1 MPEQYVTM
9 LRLGTYLVTR
19 DGKVI
24 DRYTNKEVP
33 HAVTEH
39 GFHRVLLKYWRDNK
53 AVQKWF
59 YVHKLVATAFVYK
72 PDPSYTTVIHIDG
85 DKANNAAENLK
96 WCESHRS
103 AVKIAH
109 EKERY
114 DKEKMKAAAKKQI
127 VAVDVFNNRKIE
139 FSSVLEAA
147 LWISTSG
154 LTTSKLS
161 SIRSKLSITIKKPR
175 PSAYGY
181 MWYKV

>member
-9 LRLGTYLVTR
+9 LRLGTYSVTE

-33 HAVTEH
+33 QVVTDH

-53 AVQKWF
+53 SVQKWF

-72 PDPSYTTVIHIDG
+72 PDPNYSAVIHIDG
-85 DKANNAAENLK
+85 DKGNNTAANLK
-96 WCESHRS
+96 WCESYRK
-103 AVKIAH
+103 AIKIAH

-127 VAVDVFNNRKIE
+127 VAVDVVNNRKIE

-147 LWISTSG
+147 MWISTSG
-154 LTTSKLS
+154 LTLSKLS
-161 SIRSKLSITIKKPR
+161 SIRSNLSVIIKKQK